1 MDNAPVQLPASWL
14 DAGYGIPSCCVRHGN
29 PAATARKVQFISR
42 PPAWAYLLL
51 IAGVL
56 PFLIVS
62 LVMRKTATPQAWPF
76 CAQCQSQRAKG
87 LGIGFGLLVLS
98 VVLFIVPFVVAGDS
112 AELGPIG
119 LLFPLSLFVFFA
131 GLLFAALNGW
141 VGNCGRHRHRRRGLG
156 PVREGAPELRGTGQ
170 RRARLGEPAGRSNRR
185 ALSEGGV
192 TASGSCA
199 PARRATGRRR

>member
-1 MDNAPVQLPASWL
+1 MDNAPAQLPASWL
-14 DAGYGIPSCCVRHGN
+14 DAGYGIPTCCARHGN
-29 PAATARKVQFISR
+29 PATTARKVQFISR
-42 PPAWAYLLL
+42 PPVWAYLLL

-76 CAQCQSQRAKG
+76 CPQCQSQRAKG
-87 LGIGFGLLVLS
+87 LGIGLGLLVLS
-98 VVLFIVPFVVAGDS
+98 VVLFVVPFVVAGDS

-141 VGNCGRHRHRRRGLG
+141 VATAGGIVTGDGVWVQFAKAHPNFAEQASAALASANQQAAV
-156 PVREGAPELRGTGQ
+156 PGAR
-170 RRARLGEPAGRSNRR
+170 
-185 ALSEGGV
+185 
-192 TASGSCA
+192 
-199 PARRATGRRR
+199 